1 MPTTPANSQVTS
13 KNTADANSEVS
24 QRPGGLATPEATP
37 AVEDGRI
44 AADKERAAAAMRQ
57 LLETSS
63 SKSAETK
70 GQVTDAVDSNAND
83 EIDVE
88 IKRIMH
94 CFDSSYAEILGVN
107 PNSPEKEVVAAWRH
121 LGCMLHPKFVKYP
134 NVEAAFK
141 KLRTAAR
148 KM

>member
-1 MPTTPANSQVTS
+1 MASSSQAPS
-13 KNTADANSEVS
+13 KNTTNPNANAS
-24 QRPGGLATPEATP
+24 QKSFGLATPEATP

-44 AADKERAAAAMRQ
+44 AADKERMAAAMRQ
-57 LLETSS
+57 LLESS
-63 SKSAETK
+63 SSNSAETK
-70 GQVTDAVDSNAND
+70 EQVPDAADSNAND

-88 IKRIMH
+88 TKRIMR
-94 CFDSSYAEILGVN
+94 CFDSSYAEILGVS

-121 LGCMLHPKFVKYP
+121 LGCMLHPKFVKHP